1 MTKFCDVA
9 VIVVGYTWRDEG
21 EYAAPEQ
28 EGPWNDHLL
37 REPLTAED
45 EPYARKVAELNKALG
60 KAAGAA
66 GIGGDRTSLALHH
79 ADKKL
84 IEAVAA
90 VNRRTRGP

>member
-1 MTKFCDVA
+1 VERPPPKGAPNCGGRA
-9 VIVVGYTWRDEG
+9 VC
-21 EYAAPEQ
+21 P
-28 EGPWNDHLL
+28 
-37 REPLTAED
+37 
-45 EPYARKVAELNKALG
+45 KVAELNKALG
-60 KAAGAA
+60 TAAGAA